1 MTAEVG
7 SPLLPPSSPAYG
19 NSGENFKKSAKHKV
33 FERSI
38 CIFCRDDK
46 LTLKCRDGEFQGIGM
61 ENSGLALSTLQ
72 FIYAVKCMTY

>member
-7 SPLLPPSSPAYG
+7 SPLLPPSSHLPMAPVVKILK
-19 NSGENFKKSAKHKV
+19 NLPDKV

-38 CIFCRDDK
+38 CIFGRDDK